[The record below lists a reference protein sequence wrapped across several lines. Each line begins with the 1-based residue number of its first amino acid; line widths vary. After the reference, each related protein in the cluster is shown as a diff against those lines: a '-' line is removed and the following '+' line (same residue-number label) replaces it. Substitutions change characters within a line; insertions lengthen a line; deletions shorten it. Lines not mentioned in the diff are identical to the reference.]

1 MQDLFVFTPSV
12 FPWRLM
18 PNFVIGRTKYDNY
31 VVQSLAHDPSQVM
44 IDASNMG
51 NRLLCV
57 RSSGDRA
64 SNDRRRSLGSS
75 QAAQR
80 EEVV

>member
-1 MQDLFVFTPSV
+1 MFTPSV

-51 NRLLCV
+51 LAAGALR
-57 RSSGDRA
+57 RSGDRA
-64 SNDRRRSLGSS
+64 SDDRRRSLGAS

-80 EEVV
+80 EKVV

>member
-1 MQDLFVFTPSV
+1 
-12 FPWRLM
+12 M

-51 NRLLCV
+51 NRWLCV

-64 SNDRRRSLGSS
+64 SNDRRRSLGTS

>member
-1 MQDLFVFTPSV
+1 MFTPSV

-51 NRLLCV
+51 SPDSSLRG
-57 RSSGDRA
+57 SGDRA
-64 SNDRRRSLGSS
+64 SDDRRRSFGSS
-75 QAAQR
+75 EAAQR

>member
-1 MQDLFVFTPSV
+1 
-12 FPWRLM
+12 M

>member
-1 MQDLFVFTPSV
+1 
-12 FPWRLM
+12 M

-51 NRLLCV
+51 NRWLCV

>member
-1 MQDLFVFTPSV
+1 
-12 FPWRLM
+12 M

-64 SNDRRRSLGSS
+64 SNDRRRSLGTS